1 MPRIERLCRKLN
13 LKPFE
18 KRIMQLMVVSPL
30 SDDFQRK
37 GAMMRWRGVL
47 TYTGLAT
54 QFDVSLE
61 EVIDFFSSNRKQVK
75 EGLISAFTHIN
86 MQPTPITETALNVLL
101 GVPLKPTQF
110 LAIESALLGEIVR
123 EEPGF
128 EDTPAGKAV
137 LGGEDDMPDG
147 LGLEKQSS
155 YLEQLR
161 SANNFQEES
170 LYTILK
176 KEEFRE
182 RQEFEARQQVD
193 LGPAL
198 PAEGAEGVEGAEGA
212 ELVSPPGLEGEEGVL
227 VSPPSGAEPG
237 GAAETKEEAE
247 ENEDDAEN
255 LKPYASDLQ
264 YLQDQFALVAMTIKI
279 ARLKKQIEDALDLD
293 EDEQQQY
300 DPYAQDAYD
309 PITGRM
315 LAREQLSQKRESNLR
330 KFKNKERLMKKKI
343 EQRLSL
349 SRKNGPWLPRMERL
363 SHALALQP
371 FEKNV
376 IISMIGAAIAPSVV
390 NFQGMRMGAG
400 AVGSTRCTVNDLL
413 NCFCG
418 SLEEQIKSRK
428 YFYKSAILVKE
439 GILNL
444 HGTDFAGDL
453 TECTVEIDRRM
464 LDFVVGLDTEFSEIV
479 DGSHLYSPSV
489 DFEDVILPVET
500 KQLLLQTVENFDTY
514 KLVQKNLDVDKKIAY
529 GRGMALL
536 FYGSSGT
543 GKTMTANA
551 LATKLGKKVLL
562 INFPYLGNNEAGQII
577 KLIFREAK
585 IHDAILFFDECESIF
600 QSRDKGSNRVNMI
613 LTELERHDGLS
624 ILATNRPYDLD
635 EAMYRRINL
644 AVEFRKPDHILR
656 ERIWHALKP
665 EKLQLAD
672 DVLISELAMK
682 YELTGGF
689 IKNTW
694 LGALSLAVSRDGINP
709 VICHEDLKQGA
720 AHQLRGRLGM
730 IDFDRRVVPTRGLE
744 DVVLPDNLK
753 SSLTEIVEY
762 GKAQAILFGQWGFQ
776 KQHGTSKGIAA
787 LFHGPP
793 GTGKTMAAEAIGYD
807 LGKPLKVVNCAQLIS
822 KWVGESQKNIEAVFD
837 EARQVDA
844 VVVFDEA
851 EGLFGSRADTGG
863 DGAGRHD
870 SMNVGILLHHI
881 ETFPGVVV
889 VITNMRERID
899 PAFFRRFKFVME
911 FPVPDAEH
919 RKKLWRLLLPTEAP
933 LAADVDLDVLANRYV
948 MAGGNIKSVVF
959 RAASRAALRK
969 DAASRVITM
978 ADLTSASEEEMQ
990 KEIGSSSAHLSMYN

>member
-1 MPRIERLCRKLN
+1 
-13 LKPFE
+13 
-18 KRIMQLMVVSPL
+18 
-30 SDDFQRK
+30 
-37 GAMMRWRGVL
+37 
-47 TYTGLAT
+47 
-54 QFDVSLE
+54 
-61 EVIDFFSSNRKQVK
+61 
-75 EGLISAFTHIN
+75 
-86 MQPTPITETALNVLL
+86 
-101 GVPLKPTQF
+101 
-110 LAIESALLGEIVR
+110 
-123 EEPGF
+123 
-128 EDTPAGKAV
+128 
-137 LGGEDDMPDG
+137 
-147 LGLEKQSS
+147 
-155 YLEQLR
+155 
-161 SANNFQEES
+161 
-170 LYTILK
+170 
-176 KEEFRE
+176 
-182 RQEFEARQQVD
+182 
-193 LGPAL
+193 
-198 PAEGAEGVEGAEGA
+198 
-212 ELVSPPGLEGEEGVL
+212 
-227 VSPPSGAEPG
+227 
-237 GAAETKEEAE
+237 
-247 ENEDDAEN
+247 
-255 LKPYASDLQ
+255 
-264 YLQDQFALVAMTIKI
+264 
-279 ARLKKQIEDALDLD
+279 
-293 EDEQQQY
+293 
-300 DPYAQDAYD
+300 
-309 PITGRM
+309 
-315 LAREQLSQKRESNLR
+315 
-330 KFKNKERLMKKKI
+330 
-343 EQRLSL
+343 
-349 SRKNGPWLPRMERL
+349 MERL
-363 SHALALQP
+363 SHALALQA

-390 NFQGMRMGAG
+390 NFQGIRMGAG

-489 DFEDVILPVET
+489 DFEDVILPEET

-514 KLVQKNLDVDKKIAY
+514 KLVQKNLEVDKKIAY

-672 DVLISELAMK
+672 DVLIAELAMK

-709 VICHEDLKQGA
+709 VISHEDLKQGA

-948 MAGGNIKSVVF
+948 IAGGNIKSVVF

-978 ADLTSASEEEMQ
+978 ADLTSACDEEMQ
-990 KEIGSSSAHLSMYN
+990 KETGTSTAHLSMYN